1 MKSQKQTINPAQF
14 IKTVV
19 IPKDLSVTEAANLL
33 KVSRVTLS
41 RFLNGKASLSESM
54 AKKISIAFDYPLN
67 EILEV
72 LNNWK
77 NAQTKEKPLKDTPR
91 SYVPRFLGF
100 KATDLDQ
107 WANQTHSRERF
118 PVFIRTLIH
127 STTPSISSIS
137 IPGNDHSQEHGFD
150 GIVSTLD
157 QSTWV
162 PLGDSYWELGTGE
175 NPQIKA
181 SKDFKN
187 SLKKCDKEQ
196 RMQSTFIFVT
206 PRNWPGKKKW
216 ETEVNELNEW
226 KKVLVY
232 DAETLEEWLEQS
244 LAGQIWLSDELD
256 YPYQDL
262 RLLRKYWE
270 QWSTVTTPPL
280 DSEIYLTAAETL
292 RQEINKYF
300 KKSADIKPLHIKTNN
315 INEALALLYLAF
327 PDEELIA
334 SRYPVVINSEKH
346 IDRIFESNTNLLPI
360 LFTENSIKAFLP
372 YCSKVPCII
381 LCTPDFFELKQDN
394 IQYLDLPKPKWIDID
409 RALIKMGLS
418 DSQASNFIET
428 TGKSIPAL
436 RRKLTKVELHEKP
449 WWYENEETQ
458 KILLPLFFIGKW
470 QLSNSSDQK
479 IISALSDNLTYQQ
492 IEKKAKK
499 LSKISDAPCWMG
511 KDLGKIISR
520 DEILF
525 IVVKQFLDE
534 YTLSK
539 VFAAAEKILT
549 DIISKKQ
556 NENCSKFLVT
566 GFFSSLALLADNI
579 NELASDAHVRVYFQ
593 QRVEKLLDI
602 ALPSP
607 LSEEHLGKID
617 SYLELITEIAPTA
630 VLDRLSPALVTANKS
645 IVNFKPSKN
654 IFSKPPHLGLIRS
667 LEKLAWI
674 RKTATKSINTLVAF
688 AETNGGANY
697 ENPPLQTLKY
707 IFNSIYPQTGLTLE
721 ELSHIFKRI
730 KESSPNVAWQLCISI
745 LKCHIAQLTSTPL
758 WIKGTFRGLDLT
770 DDKERQEYLERIFNE
785 SIHWNTYTSEML
797 NRLIDSVSE
806 HGAAEAMDK
815 VWQLIDTWAT
825 NAKDEDKIL
834 VQEKIRNI
842 YFSQPRSKDNKFQ
855 LSSLGETLYEKL
867 GANDPYLKNLWLFKQ
882 YCPNVKVSE
891 REIEFSKL
899 KQKQQKYVEQKRKE
913 VLTNLISQ
921 DGYEAIFN
929 LLSCDNTERT
939 AGIIADTAAK
949 VFDENE
955 AAKVAIMFTQKDKFR
970 TNNSITSSFIRSLLS
985 SHEQGTEIYLS
996 YLQKNNCWKF
1006 SVFAPFK
1013 STTWNY
1019 IKKVS
1024 PEAKKEYWM
1033 NVSINLI
1040 PVSSDFE
1047 DVIEN
1052 LFKVNRLKH
1061 IIILIEYQYKSI
1073 RHQTLYKVLVNYA
1086 YQQKDSLTLHGSFSF
1101 REMVPYLINSPEL
1114 KSEEKAILEAYYCH
1128 CLSIPYMRDDHKIRL
1143 FDLEKLIE
1151 NNPKLFAYL
1160 CQERLHHNQRLSDFS
1175 ATEEHLRYLSD
1186 AVCKNAFNILAL
1198 LRHIPGTDQQTNK
1211 INLNKTI
1218 SWINQVRNCAA
1229 TENDKHWFE
1238 FHIGSLLSNGS
1249 LETSDDVWPSYDI
1262 CRLIEELHSEYIA
1275 RGFVNYFNNS
1285 QGPHWVSEQFT
1296 EDCHKKA
1303 EHFKK
1308 LADKY
1313 CVDFPFVSKF
1323 ILMSIADDFEF
1334 NAVHNQQ
1341 TLEYIDN

>member
-100 KATDLDQ
+100 KATDLEQ

-280 DSEIYLTAAETL
+280 DSEIYLTASKTL

-300 KKSADIKPLHIKTNN
+300 KQSADIKPLHIKTNN

-334 SRYPVVINSEKH
+334 SRHPVVINSEKH
-346 IDRIFESNTNLLPI
+346 IDRIFESNTNLLSI

-667 LEKLAWI
+667 LEKLVWI
-674 RKTATKSINTLVAF
+674 RKAASQSIQTLVAL
-688 AETNGGANY
+688 AEPCSNGNY
-697 ENPPLQTLKY
+697 ENSPLRTLKY
-707 IFNSIYPQTGLTLE
+707 VFNSIYPQTGLKLE
-721 ELSHIFKRI
+721 ELFHIFKRV
-730 KESSPNVAWQLCISI
+730 KESSPDVAWQLCISI
-745 LKCHIAQLTSTPL
+745 LNCHIAQLTSTPL

-770 DDKERQEYLERIFNE
+770 DGKERQEYLERILDE
-785 SIHWNTYTSEML
+785 SIHWNTYTPEML
-797 NRLIDSVSE
+797 NSLLDSVSK
-806 HGAAEAMDK
+806 HGGPEEMDK
-815 VWQLIDTWAT
+815 VWQLIDTWAI

-842 YFSQPRSKDNKFQ
+842 YLSQQHSRANKFY
-855 LSSLGETLYEKL
+855 LSSLGETVYEKL
-867 GANDPYLKNLWLFKQ
+867 GTNDPYLRNLWLFKQ
-882 YCPNVKVSE
+882 YCPNVKISDSQIDFCE
-891 REIEFSKL
+891 LMR
-899 KQKQQKYVEQKRKE
+899 KQQEYIEQKRKE
-913 VLTNLISQ
+913 VLINLISQ

-929 LLSCDNTERT
+929 LLSRDETEQT
-939 AGIIADTAAK
+939 AGTIAEAAAK

-955 AAKVAIMFTQKDKFR
+955 AAKVAIMFTQKDKFHA
-970 TNNSITSSFIRSLLS
+970 NNIASRFLRSLLW

-1024 PEAKKEYWM
+1024 PEAQKEYWTT
-1033 NVSINLI
+1033 VGIDIFAILDDI
-1040 PVSSDFE
+1040 E

-1052 LFKVNRLKH
+1052 LFKVNRLKQ
-1061 IIILIEYQYKSI
+1061 IINLIEYQYKNV
-1073 RHQTLYKVLVNYA
+1073 RPQTLFKVLISYA
-1086 YQQKDSLTLHGSFSF
+1086 YQQENSRALQESFSF
-1101 REMVPYLINSPEL
+1101 REMVVFLIKSSEL
-1114 KSEEKAILEAYYCH
+1114 RSEEKAILEAYYCH
-1128 CLSIPYMRDDHKIRL
+1128 CLSIPYSRDDHKVRL
-1143 FDLEKLIE
+1143 TDLEKLIE

-1160 CQERLHHNQRLSDFS
+1160 CQERFHRNQKLDDFS
-1175 ATEEHLRYLSD
+1175 CEGGYLKYLSD
-1186 AVCKNAFNILAL
+1186 AVSKNAFNILAL
-1198 LRHIPGTDQQTNK
+1198 LRHIPGTDQQTSK
-1211 INLNKTI
+1211 INFNKTI
-1218 SWINQVRNCAA
+1218 GWINQVRNCAA
-1229 TENDKHWFE
+1229 SENEIHWFE
-1238 FHIGSLLSNGS
+1238 FHIGSLLANSS
-1249 LETSDDVWPSYDI
+1249 LETSDEVWPSYDV
-1262 CRLIEELHSEYIA
+1262 CQLIEELHLEYIA
-1275 RGFVNYFNNS
+1275 LGFVDYFNNS

-1296 EDCHKKA
+1296 ANCFKNA
-1303 EHFKK
+1303 EHFEN
-1308 LADKY
+1308 LADNY
-1313 CVDFPFVSKF
+1313 CVEFSFVSE
-1323 ILMSIADDFEF
+1323 SIFRPIAAYFRF
-1334 NAVHNQQ
+1334 NAKHNQQ